1 MTTPLSPSPSATQ
14 PQEVSPARAYR
25 LAHEGRLM
33 IIQREEGRELAVADF
48 FRFDG
53 VGTHPSGLIVT
64 GVFQDKHRAHMMATG
79 VREANAAEIAW
90 LTAATEKSSPQ

>member
-1 MTTPLSPSPSATQ
+1 MTTPLSPSASPA
-14 PQEVSPARAYR
+14 QEVNPARAYR
-25 LAHEGRLM
+25 LAHAGRLM

-53 VGTHPSGLIVT
+53 VGTHPTGLIVT
-64 GVFQDKHRAHMMATG
+64 GVFQDMHRAHMMATG